1 MIYLGADH
9 AGYTLKER
17 IKAYLDVRSIS
28 YVDMG
33 AGEMAPADDYPDY
46 AAAVAKKVGASREVR
61 GILLCGAGNGM
72 AIAANKFRGV
82 RAAVAWNA
90 YTAKKSVEDDH
101 ANVLV
106 LAARVLAERE
116 ALGVVRAWLAAKP
129 SKAQRHVR
137 RVGKIKKLEA
147 W

>member
-9 AGYTLKER
+9 AGYKLKER
-17 IKAYLDVRSIS
+17 IKAYLDARSIS

-33 AGEMAPADDYPDY
+33 AGEMAPDDDYPDY
-46 AAAVAKKVGASREVR
+46 AAAVAKKVGASALAR

-106 LAARVLAERE
+106 LAARVLTARG
-116 ALGVVRAWLAAKP
+116 ALEVVRAWLVAKP
-129 SKAQRHVR
+129 SNARRHVR
-137 RVGKIKKLEA
+137 RVGKVKKLEK
-147 W
+147 